1 MAKGYSYVVARDYGF
16 APNPFWGVLTLA
28 TCKPKIRK
36 SANVGDYVIGHSA
49 ASDGNKLIFI
59 MKVGRVITF
68 GEYWNSDE
76 FEIKK
81 PVMNGSLTR
90 KYGDNIY
97 HHNDEGEWIQ
107 EDSHHSYEN
116 GVVNMD
122 NLKRDTSITDKV
134 LIAEDFIYLGN
145 SRIEFPEKFKG
156 LICAHIGHNVVEE
169 KTAKDLWDYL
179 KGLYP
184 EKGLIDDPMLFRK
197 FQRYDGKS

>member
-68 GEYWNSDE
+68 DEYWNSDE

-81 PVMNGSLTR
+81 PVMSGSLTR
-90 KYGDNIY
+90 NMVIISIITMMKVNGFKRTLTTVMRMVSLIWITLREILQQQIKY
-97 HHNDEGEWIQ
+97 
-107 EDSHHSYEN
+107 
-116 GVVNMD
+116 
-122 NLKRDTSITDKV
+122 
-134 LIAEDFIYLGN
+134 
-145 SRIEFPEKFKG
+145 
-156 LICAHIGHNVVEE
+156 
-169 KTAKDLWDYL
+169 
-179 KGLYP
+179 
-184 EKGLIDDPMLFRK
+184 
-197 FQRYDGKS
+197 